1 MIHNV
6 MFAVATLPN
15 NHYLFGGLIEG
26 VKNNV
31 VRGAQDL
38 LQSFFWSILSGLL
51 GMVNSLLNSIVN
63 GVIGLDLFSHNEFL
77 STAFNCSLAL
87 MFLAIPAKITWEIVS
102 AMIRDDDAGMD
113 IHK

>member
-63 GVIGLDLFSHNEFL
+63 GVIGLDLFSNNEFFGFSL
-77 STAFNCSLAL
+77 DEFIPCPIHHTFNND
-87 MFLAIPAKITWEIVS
+87 P
-102 AMIRDDDAGMD
+102 
-113 IHK
+113 

>member
-15 NHYLFGGLIEG
+15 IHYLFGGLIEG

-38 LQSFFWSILSGLL
+38 LQSFFWSILS
-51 GMVNSLLNSIVN
+51 V
-63 GVIGLDLFSHNEFL
+63 F
-77 STAFNCSLAL
+77 
-87 MFLAIPAKITWEIVS
+87 
-102 AMIRDDDAGMD
+102 
-113 IHK
+113 